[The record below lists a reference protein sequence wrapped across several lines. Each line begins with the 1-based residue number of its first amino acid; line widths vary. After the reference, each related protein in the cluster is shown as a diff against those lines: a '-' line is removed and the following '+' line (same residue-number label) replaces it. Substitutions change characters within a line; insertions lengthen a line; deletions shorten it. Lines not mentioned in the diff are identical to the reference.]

1 MNDYDIV
8 EYPHRP
14 IAQAHP
20 DRFAV
25 VAALHGLEPAPL
37 STSRVL
43 ELGCGSGGNLI
54 PLADLNP
61 AASFFGVDL
70 SDAAIAQG
78 QKRID
83 ALGLR
88 NLRLAQMDVMD
99 FPTDAGEFDY
109 IIAHG
114 LFSWV
119 PQPVREKVLDI
130 CRRHLAPQGIAYVS
144 YNTYP
149 GCHLR
154 AMWRDM
160 MQFHTA
166 QFDDRQTRIDQARSL
181 IHLVAHGTGQDDAAH
196 RLAQEEDARCAAIA
210 DSGIFHD
217 DLAEVWQPFYI
228 REFAGLAAAHALQF
242 VGEAVLGDMLPVGI
256 DGPARE
262 ALDALEQASPIAYQQ
277 YLDFFRIRRF
287 RRTLL
292 CRDGRPLRRRPDP
305 DAMRRFHYSAQLE
318 RVAVD
323 DPHAPPGSCAFR
335 NRLNDV
341 TVTTGDPLHAAALER
356 LLGAWPSTLG
366 FAALGVGDGDT
377 SRFCAMLL
385 DCLASSFLN
394 VHLEGCSLP
403 REAGERP
410 EVWRVTRLEAALGN
424 TLPSMHLGIVQIEDA
439 SVRRQLAACDGSH
452 TRAELIREY
461 GGAENLA
468 SILARAANSAI
479 LAG

>member
-305 DAMRRFHYSAQLE
+305 DASNITMQFGAKPLFENVSVKFGDGNRYGLIGANGAGKSTFMKILAGVLE
-318 RVAVD
+318 PSPATSR
-323 DPHAPPGSCAFR
+323 STR
-335 NRLNDV
+335 
-341 TVTTGDPLHAAALER
+341 TS
-356 LLGAWPSTLG
+356 AWPSC
-366 FAALGVGDGDT
+366 ART
-377 SRFCAMLL
+377 SSPTRTCA
-385 DCLASSFLN
+385 
-394 VHLEGCSLP
+394 CST
-403 REAGERP
+403 
-410 EVWRVTRLEAALGN
+410 W
-424 TLPSMHLGIVQIEDA
+424 
-439 SVRRQLAACDGSH
+439 
-452 TRAELIREY
+452 
-461 GGAENLA
+461 
-468 SILARAANSAI
+468 
-479 LAG
+479 

>member
-14 IAQAHP
+14 IAHAHP

-25 VAALHGLEPAPL
+25 VAALYGMQPAPL
-37 STSRVL
+37 LTSRVL

-61 AASFFGVDL
+61 EASFFGVDL

-83 ALGLR
+83 ALGLC

-99 FPTDAGEFDY
+99 FPADAGEFDY

-130 CRRHLAPQGIAYVS
+130 CRRHLAPQGLAYVS

-160 MQFHTA
+160 MQFHAA

-196 RLAQEEDARCAAIA
+196 RLAQEEDARCAAIP

-217 DLAEVWQPFYI
+217 DLAELWQPFYV
-228 REFAGLAAAHALQF
+228 REFAGLAAAHGLQF
-242 VGEAVLGDMLPVGI
+242 VGEAVFGDMLPVSI

-262 ALDALEQASPIAYQQ
+262 ALAALEQASPIAYQQ

-292 CRDGRPLRRRPDP
+292 CRDGQVLRRRPDV

-318 RVAVD
+318 RAAVD
-323 DPHAPPGSCAFR
+323 DPDAPPGSCAFR
-335 NRLNDV
+335 NRLNDM
-341 TVTTGDPLHAAALER
+341 TVTTGDPAHAAALDR
-356 LLGAWPSTLG
+356 LMAAWPSTLD
-366 FAALGVGDGDT
+366 FAALGDGDA
-377 SRFCAMLL
+377 SRFCAVLL

-394 VHLEGCSLP
+394 AHLEARCLP
-403 REAGERP
+403 RESRERP
-410 EVWRVTRLEAALGN
+410 EIWRVTRLEAALGN
-424 TLPSMHLGIVQIEDA
+424 TLPSMHLGIVQIEDEA
-439 SVRRQLAACDGSH
+439 VRRQLARFDGSH
-452 TRAELIREY
+452 TRAELARQC

-468 SILARAANSAI
+468 SILARAAKSAI